1 MKMRFLQ
8 ILGAFASV
16 LFATAN
22 SAAEPRVFQSEH
34 YAIRAEVIAEGL
46 AHPWGMAFLPDGALL
61 VTERPGA
68 LLIVNDGVISAP
80 VGGVPKV
87 AAIGQGGLL
96 DVAPAPDFETSGTIF
111 LSYAEPGPGGQGT
124 AVARARLVRQESTA
138 RLEDVRVIFSMA
150 KKTRAG
156 QHFGSR
162 LVPRPDGTLFITT
175 GERGDGERAQDMFDH
190 AGAVIRINQDGSIP
204 ADNPYADAKDGMP
217 ELWSKGHRNPQG
229 AAWDPVTDS
238 LWIVE
243 HGARGGDEV
252 NRPLPGRNYG
262 WPVVAYGRHYSG
274 FKIGIGTAAPGYEQP
289 EYFWDPSIAPSGLA
303 VYDGDM
309 FPAWRGDVLVGAL
322 KFQLLAR
329 LDRDAKGSIVKE
341 ERLFQ
346 GAFGRIRD
354 VEVAPDGA
362 VWLITDEDPGAIIRL
377 SRTE

>member
-1 MKMRFLQ
+1 MKNRFLQ

-34 YAIRAEVIAEGL
+34 YTIRAEVMAEGL
-46 AHPWGMAFLPDGALL
+46 AQPWGMAFLPDGALL

-68 LLIVNDGVISAP
+68 LLIVKEGVISAP

-96 DVAPAPDFETSGTIF
+96 DVALAPDFESSGTIF

-124 AVARARLVRQESTA
+124 AVARARLVRENATA

-162 LVPRPDGTLFITT
+162 LVPRPDGTLFVTT
-175 GERGDGERAQDMFDH
+175 GERGDGDRAQDMFDH

-204 ADNPYADAKDGMP
+204 AGNPYADRKMGLP

-238 LWIVE
+238 LWVVE

-289 EYFWDPSIAPSGLA
+289 EYYWDPSIAPSGLA

-329 LDRDAKGSIVKE
+329 LDRDAAGRIGKE

>member
-1 MKMRFLQ
+1 
-8 ILGAFASV
+8 
-16 LFATAN
+16 
-22 SAAEPRVFQSEH
+22 
-34 YAIRAEVIAEGL
+34 
-46 AHPWGMAFLPDGALL
+46 MAFLPDGALL

-68 LLIVNDGVISAP
+68 LLMVKDGVISAP

-289 EYFWDPSIAPSGLA
+289 EYFWDPSIAPSGIA

-329 LDRDAKGSIVKE
+329 LDRDAKGGIVKE

>member
-1 MKMRFLQ
+1 MKNRFLQ

-34 YAIRAEVIAEGL
+34 YTIRAEVMAEGL
-46 AHPWGMAFLPDGALL
+46 AQPWGMAFLPDGALL

-68 LLIVNDGVISAP
+68 LLIVKEGVISAP

-96 DVAPAPDFETSGTIF
+96 DVALAPDFESSGTIF

-124 AVARARLVRQESTA
+124 AVARARLVRENATA

-162 LVPRPDGTLFITT
+162 LVPRPDGTLFVTT
-175 GERGDGERAQDMFDH
+175 GERGDGDRAQDMFDH

-204 ADNPYADAKDGMP
+204 AGNPYADRKKGLP

-238 LWIVE
+238 LWVVE

-289 EYFWDPSIAPSGLA
+289 EYYWDPSIAPSGLA

-329 LDRDAKGSIVKE
+329 LDRDAAGRIGKE

>member
-22 SAAEPRVFQSEH
+22 SAAEPRVFQSEQ

-68 LLIVNDGVISAP
+68 LLMVKDGVISAP

>member
-1 MKMRFLQ
+1 MKNRFLQ

-34 YAIRAEVIAEGL
+34 YTIRAEVMAEGL
-46 AHPWGMAFLPDGALL
+46 AQPWGMAFLPDGALL

-68 LLIVNDGVISAP
+68 LLIVKEGVISAP

-96 DVAPAPDFETSGTIF
+96 DVALAPDFESSGTIF

-124 AVARARLVRQESTA
+124 AVARARLVREKATA

-162 LVPRPDGTLFITT
+162 LVPRPDGTLFVTT
-175 GERGDGERAQDMFDH
+175 GERGDGDRAQDMFDH
-190 AGAVIRINQDGSIP
+190 AGAVIRINQDGSTP
-204 ADNPYADAKDGMP
+204 AGNPYADRKKGLP

-238 LWIVE
+238 LWVVE

-252 NRPLPGRNYG
+252 NRALPGRNYG

-289 EYFWDPSIAPSGLA
+289 EYYWDPSIAPSGLA

-329 LDRDAKGSIVKE
+329 LDRDAAGRIGKE